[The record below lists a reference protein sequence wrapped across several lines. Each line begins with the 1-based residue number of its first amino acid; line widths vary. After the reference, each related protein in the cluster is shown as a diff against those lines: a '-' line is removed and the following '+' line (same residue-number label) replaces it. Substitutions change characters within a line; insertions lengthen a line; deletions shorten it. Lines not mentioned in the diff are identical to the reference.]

1 MSTTAGIILALAI
14 GSIALFSSLFVVV
27 LFMTRKRWDQLAD
40 SQPRNGQ
47 PPGQPSRPLGDQT

>member
-27 LFMTRKRWDQLAD
+27 LFLMRKRWDQLAD
-40 SQPRNGQ
+40 SQPPNGQ
-47 PPGQPSRPLGDQT
+47 PPSQPGDQM

>member
-14 GSIALFSSLFVVV
+14 GSIALFSSLFVVA
-27 LFMTRKRWDQLAD
+27 LFMMRKRWDQLAD

-47 PPGQPSRPLGDQT
+47 PPGQPVSPPGDEA